1 MTGST
6 TPLLFLVILCLLAV
20 SGGSFGQS
28 DSERIRVILDTDA
41 NNELDDQH
49 AIAYLLFN
57 GDVFDVEAI
66 TVNRTRAGGGVDQH
80 LAEARRVV
88 HLCGLD
94 ARIPVLLGAD
104 RSFEEIRG
112 QLDRPDFDG
121 AEAVNFIIERAR
133 AADSRKLV
141 LLPVGKLT
149 NIALALAKDPSIIP
163 RVRVVWL
170 GSNYPQ
176 RGEYN
181 KENDV
186 ESLNYIL
193 ETEVEFEM
201 AIVRYGQ
208 PSGTDAVRA
217 TLEEIREIMP
227 GKGPKVSPPVTGRHG
242 GEFSTF
248 GDYSVS
254 LFENIRLYGNP
265 PSRALFDM
273 AAVAIVKN
281 PALAT
286 AVQMPAPIL
295 RDGRWTERPDNPRK
309 IILWE
314 NFDRKA
320 IMADFYDRM
329 ENYQLAS
336 PLREV
341 RQIHP

>member
-1 MTGST
+1 MRS
-6 TPLLFLVILCLLAV
+6 PSLLLVIVCLLSV
-20 SGGSFGQS
+20 SGVSFGQS
-28 DSERIRVILDTDA
+28 HPERIRVILDTDA

-80 LAEARRVV
+80 LAEAQRVV
-88 HLCGLD
+88 RLCGLD
-94 ARIPVLLGAD
+94 TKIPVLLGAD
-104 RSFEEIRG
+104 KSFEEIRG
-112 QLDRPDFDG
+112 QLDQGDFDG
-121 AEAVNFIIERAR
+121 AEAVNFIIERAQ
-133 AADSRKLV
+133 AADDRRLV

-163 RVRVVWL
+163 QVRVVWL
-170 GSNYPQ
+170 GSNYPK

-186 ESLNYIL
+186 PSLNYIL
-193 ETEVEFEM
+193 ETEVEFEI
-201 AIVRYGQ
+201 ATVRYGQ

-217 TLEEIREIMP
+217 TLDEIRQIMP

-254 LFENIRLYGNP
+254 LFQNIRLHGDP

-281 PALAT
+281 PDWAT
-286 AVQMPAPIL
+286 AVPMPAPIL
-295 RDGRWTERPDNPRK
+295 RDGQWTERPDNPRK
-309 IILWE
+309 IVLWE

-329 ENYQLAS
+329 QHYQLAS
-336 PLREV
+336 PPPEV
-341 RQIHP
+341 RRTQP